1 MNEKEFESLLEDL
14 KSVGHLSPLSRFGQ
28 DLNNVEE
35 VTNNKCRKGTRMFYD
50 PETGVRYSASAAGYV
65 RRYVPIKWFGL
76 DIISKTVLNLTRR
89 EEYIWRERTYTR
101 RKAIL
106 LSEET
111 DRLEIVAR
119 GVRNYRKTKRK

>member
-1 MNEKEFESLLEDL
+1 MKQEEIHSLLAEFQSL
-14 KSVGHLSPLSRFGQ
+14 GLAGPLSSFGP
-28 DLNNVEE
+28 DVANVIE
-35 VTNNKCRKGTRMFYD
+35 VTNSRCRKGTRMFYD
-50 PETGVRYSASAAGYV
+50 PETGVKYSSSAAGYV

-76 DIISKTVLNLTRR
+76 DIISKTVLNPTRR
-89 EEYIWRERTYTR
+89 EEYIWGERTYTR

-119 GVRNYRKTKRK
+119 GVRNYRKTMKK

>member
-14 KSVGHLSPLSRFGQ
+14 KSIGHLSPLSKFGQ

-35 VTNNKCRKGTRMFYD
+35 VTNNKCKKGTRMFYD
-50 PETGVRYSASAAGYV
+50 PVTGVRYSSSASGYV
-65 RRYVPIKWFGL
+65 RRYVPTKWWGK
-76 DIISKTVLNLTRR
+76 DIISKTVLNLTGR
-89 EEYIWRERTYTR
+89 EEYIWREKTYTR

-119 GVRNYRKTKRK
+119 GVRNYRKTMKK